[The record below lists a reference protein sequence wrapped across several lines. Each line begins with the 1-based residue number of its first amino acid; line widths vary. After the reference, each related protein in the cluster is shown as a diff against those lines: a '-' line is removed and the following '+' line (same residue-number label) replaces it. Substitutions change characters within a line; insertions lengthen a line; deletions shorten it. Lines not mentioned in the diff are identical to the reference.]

1 MSVRIF
7 IAGVLVLKRDKHKKF
22 NANSVKKK
30 THILMA
36 TTCMSSL
43 LLLSCTENN
52 DVQYLTGNINFYSM
66 TFCDCNNG
74 FRPHSL
80 VSDYIFIDGSVTGI

>member
-1 MSVRIF
+1 
-7 IAGVLVLKRDKHKKF
+7 
-22 NANSVKKK
+22 
-30 THILMA
+30 MA

-66 TFCDCNNG
+66 TFCDCNN
-74 FRPHSL
+74 SL
-80 VSDYIFIDGSVTGI
+80 VSDDIFIDGSVTGI